1 MNILFLGNSLI
12 FYNDMPAIFRDLAT
26 AGGQEVTVES
36 VTKGSA
42 TMSHF
47 ACETDPLGIR
57 AREMLASR
65 PWDVVI
71 IEPSRRITPFEE
83 TVLAAETEAARTL
96 KALAEQAGA
105 TVALYAVW
113 GNRNGIVREC
123 VAQDPP
129 HMPIVADHP
138 YAREDHELFLR
149 RVSHRISDELGGV
162 PVIEAG
168 KAFEALMSRDSSIEM
183 YHTDL
188 RHPSPAGSYLVACTV
203 YATLFGKPSTGIPYT
218 FDLPCADVLQ
228 RVADETVLRK

>member
-83 TVLAAETEAARTL
+83 TVLAAEYE
-96 KALAEQAGA
+96 KKW
-105 TVALYAVW
+105 YF
-113 GNRNGIVREC
+113 VR
-123 VAQDPP
+123 
-129 HMPIVADHP
+129 
-138 YAREDHELFLR
+138 F
-149 RVSHRISDELGGV
+149 
-162 PVIEAG
+162 
-168 KAFEALMSRDSSIEM
+168 SI
-183 YHTDL
+183 
-188 RHPSPAGSYLVACTV
+188 
-203 YATLFGKPSTGIPYT
+203 F
-218 FDLPCADVLQ
+218 
-228 RVADETVLRK
+228 

>member
-12 FYNDMPAIFRDLAT
+12 FYHDMPTIFRELAT
-26 AGGQEVTVES
+26 AGGQDVTVDS

-57 AREMLASR
+57 AREALASR
-65 PWDVVI
+65 HWDYVI
-71 IEPSRRITPFEE
+71 IEPSRRITPFED

-96 KALAEQAGA
+96 KALAEDAGA
-105 TVALYAVW
+105 KVALYAVW

-138 YAREDHELFLR
+138 CTREDHELFLR
-149 RVSHRISDELGGV
+149 QVSHRISDELGGV
-162 PVIEAG
+162 PIIEAG
-168 KAFEALMSRDSSIEM
+168 KTFEALMARDSGIDL

-203 YATLFGKPSTGIPYT
+203 YATLFGKPSAGIPYT
-218 FDLPCADVLQ
+218 MDLPCADILQ
-228 RVADETVLRK
+228 KVADQTVLSK

>member
-1 MNILFLGNSLI
+1 MNVLFLGNSLI
-12 FYNDMPAIFRDLAT
+12 FYHDMPTIFRDLAT
-26 AGGQEVTVES
+26 AGGEDVTVES

-57 AREMLASR
+57 AREVLASR
-65 PWDVVI
+65 HWDYVI
-71 IEPSRRITPFEE
+71 IEPSRRITPFEN
-83 TVLAAETEAARTL
+83 TVLAAETAAARTL

-138 YAREDHELFLR
+138 YGREDHEFFLR
-149 RVSHRISDELGGV
+149 QVSHRMAEELGGV

-168 KAFEALMSRDSSIEM
+168 MAVEELMANDNSIDL

-218 FDLPCADVLQ
+218 MELTCAEILQKTADKIVLN
-228 RVADETVLRK
+228 K